1 MKKAGGSANLFWR
14 LMRILPSTSLNF
26 SLVLRLLVSLAFFLQ
41 LAGLERASAQVSDVE
56 EVPVEKIYE
65 PMDVKFAAF
74 HQLAVNDRLLVKFFD
89 GRSLFEWEVVV
100 DGDGTIL
107 LPYLGKVNVLGL
119 YPSEAAKKL
128 TESFKA
134 YYVKPW
140 VSVDVVHFGYF
151 EIFLF
156 GTDFPGRVV
165 RVKNGTRLL
174 EALEQNKINTGGQYR
189 RIHLIRG
196 GFDFTSFVKSVASA
210 GSTAVEER
218 EGAIVIRAKKPES
231 AVRRDTYGVVGG
243 ANLRA
248 WVEERKKDPTS
259 KVYVIDPL
267 VAVVQGDNESAN
279 ILLKPGDVIFVPAP
293 EKVVQIF
300 GVSKEGFYELLEEET
315 LGDLLYL
322 SGSVDFQT
330 DLRNSVVERRDE
342 RGRLSRVVLNLSSS
356 DESARQA
363 ESFPLANG
371 DVIRLIPFERR
382 VFVFGEVYRAGAFS
396 YNPELTVADY
406 LAMAG
411 GMTDNANTG
420 WIQLIRHP
428 RELGKPEEP
437 TEVITV
443 NFKKLQKG
451 HPPDANYAVMP
462 GDVIYVPPKGFKL
475 TYRDVIQTIATIFTG
490 FNVFTDGGGTSR
502 PQGQEPPPEQPQQ

>member
-1 MKKAGGSANLFWR
+1 MELVWLESAF
-14 LMRILPSTSLNF
+14 
-26 SLVLRLLVSLAFFLQ
+26 
-41 LAGLERASAQVSDVE
+41 AQVTDVE

-74 HQLAVNDRLLVKFFD
+74 HQLAVNDRLLVKLFD

-100 DGDGTIL
+100 DGNGTIL
-107 LPYLGKVNVLGL
+107 LPYLGKVSVLGL

-151 EIFLF
+151 EIFVF
-156 GTDFPGRVV
+156 GTDFRGRVV

-174 EALEQNKINTGGQYR
+174 EALAQNKINFSGQYR

-196 GFDFTSFVKSVASA
+196 GFDFTSFVKTVAST
-210 GSTAVEER
+210 GSTAIEEQG
-218 EGAIVIRAKKPES
+218 GAIVIRAKKPDV
-231 AVRRDTYGVVGG
+231 AVRKDTYGVIGG

-248 WVEERKKDPTS
+248 WVEERKSDPSS
-259 KVYVIDPL
+259 KVYIIDPL
-267 VAVVQGDNESAN
+267 VAVVQGDNDSAN

-293 EKVVQIF
+293 EKLVQIF
-300 GVSKEGFYELLEEET
+300 GVSKEGYYELLDEET

-322 SGSVDFQT
+322 SGSVNFTT
-330 DLRNSVVERRDE
+330 DLRNSIVERRDE
-342 RGRLSRVVLNLSSS
+342 SGRLSRVVLNLSGS
-356 DESARQA
+356 EEATRQA

-371 DVIRLIPFERR
+371 DVVRLIPFERR

-428 RELGKPEEP
+428 RELKKPTAP

-451 HPPDANYAVMP
+451 HPPDADYAVMP

-475 TYRDVIQTIATIFTG
+475 TYRDVIQSVATIFTG
-490 FNVFTDGGGTSR
+490 FNVFTDGGEAS
-502 PQGQEPPPEQPQQ
+502 PPKGQEPPPEQPQE